1 MKQNTVFHSG
11 FNATFH
17 STLNQ
22 FFEALCQK
30 ETWKKGLVSA
40 NGMRSLLS
48 WLSKQTEVKSL

>member
-1 MKQNTVFHSG
+1 MFHSG

-40 NGMRSLLS
+40 NGMRFLLS